1 MKALVWQRHG
11 DTYCAVSPVGTAIVY
26 PSTGGEFYWE
36 VFTGNGR
43 SRYGMEA
50 DAQDA
55 RRRAQRFVADLIS
68 PTKTNGTSIL
78 PDVIRPTRSAR
89 YQ

>member
-1 MKALVWQRHG
+1 M
-11 DTYCAVSPVGTAIVY
+11 S
-26 PSTGGEFYWE
+26 GEFYWE

-55 RRRAQRFVADLIS
+55 KRRAQRFIADLIAAA
-68 PTKTNGTSIL
+68 PKTNGTAVF
-78 PDVIRPTRSAR
+78 PVDVV
-89 YQ
+89 